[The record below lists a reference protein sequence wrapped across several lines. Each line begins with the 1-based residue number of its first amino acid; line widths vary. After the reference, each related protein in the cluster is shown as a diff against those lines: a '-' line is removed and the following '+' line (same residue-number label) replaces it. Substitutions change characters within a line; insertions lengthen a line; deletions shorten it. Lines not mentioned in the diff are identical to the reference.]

1 MLKVY
6 IIGVCILIVAIIANA
21 LIAKIGLESWYSFIK
36 LLQENG
42 TNSFA
47 ELSLWDY
54 LWLFLLYPLT
64 LGFGYD
70 MGERLYSFLF

>member
-64 LGFGYD
+64 LGFGYY